1 MNASPSTELDL
12 SASAARALH
21 LAAQGLLVAPAKV
34 ATRADVLA
42 AIRRMQLL
50 QIDTIHVVARSPY
63 LVLFSR
69 LQDYR
74 PQWLD
79 ELLARREIF
88 EVWAHEACFAPIEDY
103 PLHRKSLETKQH
115 WGINRARRT
124 FGAHKKSM
132 LALLEHVRERGPV
145 KTSDF

>member
-1 MNASPSTELDL
+1 MKGSAQTALQL
-12 SASAARALH
+12 SATGARALH
-21 LAAQGLLVAPAKV
+21 LAAQGLLEAPAKP
-34 ATRADVLA
+34 ATRAGVLA

-79 ELLARREIF
+79 ELLARRQIF

-103 PLHRKSLETKQH
+103 PLHRRNLETKDH
-115 WGINRARRT
+115 WGVNRGRST
-124 FGAHKKSM
+124 
-132 LALLEHVRERGPV
+132 
-145 KTSDF
+145 